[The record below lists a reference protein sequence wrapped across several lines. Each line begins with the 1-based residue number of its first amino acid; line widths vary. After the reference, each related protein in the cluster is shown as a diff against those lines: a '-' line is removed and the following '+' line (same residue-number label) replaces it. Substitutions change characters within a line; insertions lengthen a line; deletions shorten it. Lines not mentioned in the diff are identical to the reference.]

1 MPFLGDIARFKIS
14 PKTTEYQPS
23 IRHEVLKW
31 MQQHPEDCQKTT
43 YAELAN
49 TIIIPNSGISTKSIK
64 TAIAGMAHHNM
75 IGYHGRQHSKKKNI
89 YINYLHPN
97 IPKDL
102 LESAPKPELKKVE
115 KKTKIVDEK
124 KTEIV
129 KPDNHGEGKKPEQPE
144 PQPTNIEVPL
154 DGEVLKQ
161 GFSLTLNINFTI
173 NKGE

>member
-1 MPFLGDIARFKIS
+1 MPLFGDIARFKIS

-31 MQQHPEDCQKTT
+31 MQEHPGDCQKTT
-43 YAELAN
+43 YAKLAN

-64 TAIAGMAHHNM
+64 SAIAGMSHHNM
-75 IGYHGRQHSKKKNI
+75 IGYHGRQHSKRKNI

-102 LESAPKPELKKVE
+102 LESAPKPELKKLE
-115 KKTKIVDEK
+115 T

-129 KPDNHGEGKKPEQPE
+129 KPDDHGEGKKPEQPE
-144 PQPTNIEVPL
+144 TSTTNIEVPL
-154 DGEVLKQ
+154 DAEVLKQ